1 MHAPPTRA
9 RTILSTIPVF
19 ILLLGALAF
28 SLGTAGGVIFAKI
41 MNVVWPKNPINP
53 LIGSAGVSAFP
64 MAARV
69 SNKLGLEADP
79 HNFLLMHALG
89 ANVAGQIGSVV
100 AAGVILAIFGY

>member
-1 MHAPPTRA
+1 
-9 RTILSTIPVF
+9 
-19 ILLLGALAF
+19 
-28 SLGTAGGVIFAKI
+28 
-41 MNVVWPKNPINP
+41 
-53 LIGSAGVSAFP
+53 AGVSAFP

-100 AAGVILAIFGY
+100 AAGVMLAIFGY